1 MVFGDSVLKGV
12 IYENN
17 IYKVSQNR
25 FSNICE
31 DILGVPIE
39 NKAKFGSTISIGKNI
54 IFKNIELIKETKSKY
69 VVMVEFGGND
79 CDYKKFNNRVHWN
92 ISVSYRWIKKIWK
105 EPVLLSLPPIDSTKY
120 FDYISKKLNADN
132 ILKWMEGNKK
142 LFKSTMWWWN
152 IPKWKSTQ
160 NYCRSYKGI
169 YRKKKNWINRLAT
182 NYNLSLRSTLIVAF
196 FYLL

>member
-69 VVMVEFGGND
+69 VVMVEFGEND

-120 FDYISKKLNADN
+120 FDYISKKLNADKRYN
-132 ILKWMEGNKK
+132 IVFFKW
-142 LFKSTMWWWN
+142 
-152 IPKWKSTQ
+152 Q
-160 NYCRSYKGI
+160 
-169 YRKKKNWINRLAT
+169 
-182 NYNLSLRSTLIVAF
+182 
-196 FYLL
+196 